1 MLTKTTRA
9 GIQTLLYLALNQ
21 ADEPASPRAM
31 AGALGSSPTY
41 LSKVT
46 GQLVRAG
53 ILVAH
58 KGAKGGVTLSRPAAA
73 ITLLDIVQALQGPI
87 LGDYCPT
94 RMPAGM
100 VCRFHQAMYAL
111 HQATLEAL
119 SKWTLAD
126 MAELP
131 DRSLNLDSNTT
142 CMMFPVGQAV
152 ASRRG
157 KGGPNAK

>member
-9 GIQTLLYLALNQ
+9 GIQTLLYLALNSG
-21 ADEPASPRAM
+21 DEPASPRAM
-31 AGALGSSPTY
+31 ATALGCSPTY

-53 ILVAH
+53 VLHAH
-58 KGAKGGVTLSRPAAA
+58 KGAKGGVTLSRTPRQ
-73 ITLLDIVQALQGPI
+73 INLLDIVQALQGPV

-94 RMPAGM
+94 GMPTGM

-111 HQATLEAL
+111 HQATLEVL

-126 MAELP
+126 MAEMP
-131 DRSLNLDSNTT
+131 GRSLNLDTNTA
-142 CMMFPVGQAV
+142 CMMHPVARAL
-152 ASRRG
+152 ASAGR
-157 KGGPNAK
+157 KGGQNVR